1 MATLAPVQGEG
12 ATWAGLGTTG
22 TVPERILKRGMDNL
36 GQMSFITR
44 GATRFLWMMNS
55 RFPGKKTVSTREH
68 RVYELSEHDR
78 TVPISVASV
87 AADNHTTFGV
97 PNRFASYFQ
106 ANDIFYVNGLYVQID
121 TNNLFAG
128 QVLANNTLPAAP
140 GPFERLDY
148 TTGMQPT
155 AVNYARTIGQ
165 DPANPNRFFKDHE
178 PMLVTAVGQADS
190 AGAGNTQIQVRRCAR
205 GPHARDFGGGFVPA
219 SLVNTG
225 VLSGGTNNGAIIVGD
240 LLLQGQPSWPE
251 GSGQPIGY
259 HKNVEIDN
267 NFTQEFKYALD
278 FTLEQSIEKTWIK
291 ESQAKIQRK
300 LMLRQKALHAER
312 TFLNGQKG
320 KTKDSQ
326 GNLRYTMGGAIEA
339 VPNDSAHVIKY
350 AQPSITYPGI
360 VDMGLQIFGLGGSET
375 RHFFMGIELHNA
387 FKKAFYNSGYM
398 RFDPEASRRFDVP
411 VDILETAGGIIY
423 LHPCW
428 SMTEAGRGMQ
438 ALSVDMSKPTFTSV
452 THEGWDM
459 QVYRD
464 ERPNGQMV
472 VKEEWI
478 GIKGMERRY
487 TDYLQLF
494 HFD

>member
-1 MATLAPVQGEG
+1 MATLSQVQGEG
-12 ATWAGLGTTG
+12 AQWAGLGTSG
-22 TVPERILKRGMDNL
+22 TIPERILKRGMDNM

-44 GATRFLWMMNS
+44 GATRFLWMINS
-55 RFPGKKTVSTREH
+55 RFPGKKTVGSRQH
-68 RVYELSEHDR
+68 PVYELSEHDR

-87 AADNHTTFGV
+87 AGDNHSTFGV
-97 PNRFASYFQ
+97 PNRFSTYFQ
-106 ANDIFYVNGLYVQID
+106 PNDMFYVNGLYVQVD

-155 AVNYARTIGQ
+155 AVNYSRSIGQ
-165 DPANPNRFFKDHE
+165 DPNTPNRFFVDHE
-178 PMLVTAVGQADS
+178 PILVTNVGQPDS
-190 AGAGNTQIQVRRCAR
+190 ASPGNTLITVRRCAR
-205 GPHARDFGGGFVPA
+205 GPHARDFGGGFIPLA
-219 SLVNTG
+219 TVNA
-225 VLSGGTNNGAIIVGD
+225 NIDPNGQIIVGD
-240 LLLQGQPSWPE
+240 LILQGQPSWPE

-278 FTLEQSIEKTWIK
+278 FTLESSIEKTWIN

-312 TFLNGQKG
+312 TFMNGQKG
-320 KTKDSQ
+320 KTKDGQ
-326 GNLRYTMGGAIEA
+326 GNPRYTMGGAIEA
-339 VPNDSAHVIKY
+339 VPKDSAHVIKY

-375 RHFFMGIELHNA
+375 RHAFMGIELHNA

-411 VDILETAGGIIY
+411 VDVLETAGGMIY

-438 ALSVDMSKPTFTSV
+438 MLLVDMSKPTFQPV

-459 QVYRD
+459 QVFRD

-478 GIKGMERRY
+478 GIKGLERRY